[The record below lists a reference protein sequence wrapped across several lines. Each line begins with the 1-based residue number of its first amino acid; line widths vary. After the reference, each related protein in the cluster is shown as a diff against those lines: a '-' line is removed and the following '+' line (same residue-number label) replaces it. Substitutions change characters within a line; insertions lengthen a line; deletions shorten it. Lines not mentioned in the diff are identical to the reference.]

1 MLSQIASNLDL
12 CRFKKK
18 NIYINGL
25 LCLGND
31 GDFRRFSLYDKESE
45 KPSGISGSDRL
56 N

>member
-1 MLSQIASNLDL
+1 MLSQITSNLDL

-18 NIYINGL
+18 KYINGL

-45 KPSGISGSDRL
+45 KQSGISGSDQL

>member
-12 CRFKKK
+12 CRFKK

-45 KPSGISGSDRL
+45 KQSGISGSDRL